1 MQARMAE
8 VRKSAK
14 TTATGGLIQSWY
26 EGTATSKVAAKHA
39 SEVKEVNACW
49 CIGVGTGPNFSPDF
63 LTTPDGEMFFGTD
76 YETHYNSNRLGI
88 RFIGPRFQWAR
99 TDGGAGGAHP
109 SNVIEVEYAV
119 GTINVT
125 GDMPIAITVDGPS
138 LGGFVCCV
146 TVVEAEL
153 WKLGQLRPGDKV
165 RFVDLTMA
173 ETVSLKDEMLEAL
186 DQLGPRYVEEG
197 FLPTSESV
205 VEAPIRVK
213 PLPTTS
219 APWASPSPRRSR
231 TTQALSCPTLP

>member
-1 MQARMAE
+1 
-8 VRKSAK
+8 
-14 TTATGGLIQSWY
+14 
-26 EGTATSKVAAKHA
+26 
-39 SEVKEVNACW
+39 VKACW
-49 CIGVGTGPNFSPDF
+49 CIGVTTGPNFAPDF

-165 RFVDLTMA
+165 RFVDLTRDA
-173 ETVSLKDEMLEAL
+173 GGPGPARPAL
-186 DQLGPRYVEEG
+186 RGGRLPSYLRERRRGAHPRQAAPDGPQHRGLLQARGGQGQRGRCHARLFRDLLPPGRRPGEG
-197 FLPTSESV
+197 NSPGDG
-205 VEAPIRVK
+205 PHCRR
-213 PLPTTS
+213 PLHPVRIWY
-219 APWASPSPRRSR
+219 A
-231 TTQALSCPTLP
+231 Q

>member
-88 RFIGPRFQWAR
+88 RFIGPRFQSAR
-99 TDGGAGGAHP
+99 
-109 SNVIEVEYAV
+109 AV
-119 GTINVT
+119 RT
-125 GDMPIAITVDGPS
+125 
-138 LGGFVCCV
+138 
-146 TVVEAEL
+146 
-153 WKLGQLRPGDKV
+153 
-165 RFVDLTMA
+165 
-173 ETVSLKDEMLEAL
+173 
-186 DQLGPRYVEEG
+186 PR
-197 FLPTSESV
+197 TSSRSST
-205 VEAPIRVK
+205 P
-213 PLPTTS
+213 S
-219 APWASPSPRRSR
+219 APSTSPGTCPSRSPW
-231 TTQALSCPTLP
+231 